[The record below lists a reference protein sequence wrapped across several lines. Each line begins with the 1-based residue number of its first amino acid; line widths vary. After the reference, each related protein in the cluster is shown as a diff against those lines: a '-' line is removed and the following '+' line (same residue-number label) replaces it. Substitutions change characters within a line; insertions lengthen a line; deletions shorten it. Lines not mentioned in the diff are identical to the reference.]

1 MKAQWLAI
9 LTALTS
15 LPQATLDYLDKP
27 RLQQLAALFL
37 HWSVACQEAMTRPTR
52 REPRTVK

>member
-1 MKAQWLAI
+1 VKNQWLAI
-9 LTALTS
+9 LTVLTS
-15 LPQATLDYLDKP
+15 LPQTTLDYLDKTS
-27 RLQQLAALFL
+27 LAQLAALFL